1 MGDIHE
7 QMSYIYL
14 WHQNLIQCIK
24 VRKEIKM
31 YQNLIYE
38 VKEGIA
44 YVTVNRPKAMNALS
58 NEVLD
63 ELYAAFTAVNNDPNV
78 QVVIL
83 TGEGKAFVAGA
94 DISEM
99 VNLTTL
105 DGRAMMIKGQ
115 NVMNLIE
122 SIDKPVIGAINGFAL
137 GGGLE
142 LAMACHFRIASE
154 NAKMGLPETS
164 LGVIPGYGGTQ
175 RLAQLVG
182 KGRAMEM
189 ILTAGMIDADTA
201 KIYGLVNHVVPQED
215 LFSAYMTIAT
225 RIMKNSPVAI
235 SKAIEAVNAN
245 YISGVNGFDVE
256 IKNFGD
262 CFATDDFKEGTTAFL
277 EKRKAEFKGK

>member
-1 MGDIHE
+1 MALENIILEHE
-7 QMSYIYL
+7 
-14 WHQNLIQCIK
+14 K
-24 VRKEIKM
+24 
-31 YQNLIYE
+31 
-38 VKEGIA
+38 GIA
-44 YVTVNRPKAMNALS
+44 TVYINRPEKLNAL
-58 NEVLD
+58 NKATIKELHETLKMIDENPEVR
-63 ELYAAFTAVNNDPNV
+63 
-78 QVVIL
+78 VIIITG
-83 TGEGKAFVAGA
+83 TGEKAFVAGA
-94 DISEM
+94 DIAEFAHFSAEEGA
-99 VNLTTL
+99 LL
-105 DGRAMMIKGQ
+105 AAKGQ
-115 NVMNLIE
+115 QILFDFIE
-122 SIDKPVIGAINGFAL
+122 NMKTPVIAAVNGFAL

-201 KIYGLVNHVVPQED
+201 KIYGLVNHVVPQEE
-215 LFSAYMTIAT
+215 LFSAYMTVAT

-245 YISGVNGFDVE
+245 FISGINGFDVE

-277 EKRKAEFKGK
+277 EKRKANFK

>member
-1 MGDIHE
+1 MVLENIILEHE
-7 QMSYIYL
+7 
-14 WHQNLIQCIK
+14 K
-24 VRKEIKM
+24 
-31 YQNLIYE
+31 
-38 VKEGIA
+38 GIA
-44 YVTVNRPKAMNALS
+44 TLYINRPEKLNAL
-58 NEVLD
+58 NKATIQ
-63 ELYAAFTAVNNDPNV
+63 ELHETLALVDNNPDV
-78 QVVIL
+78 RVIII
-83 TGEGKAFVAGA
+83 TGSGEKAFVAGA
-94 DISEM
+94 DIAEFAHFSAEEGAQ
-99 VNLTTL
+99 L
-105 DGRAMMIKGQ
+105 AAKGHQ
-115 NVMNLIE
+115 LLFDFIE
-122 SIDKPVIGAINGFAL
+122 NMKTPVIAAINGFAL

-175 RLAQLVG
+175 RLSQLVG

-201 KIYGLVNHVVPQED
+201 KIYGLVNHVVPQEE